1 MNYVLVNGSPKG
13 ENSVT
18 LMIARKFLEGTGA
31 ANVDEIDLSK
41 HPIQPCRGCMACW
54 KTHGDC
60 IIKDDMRDLWMRIF
74 FGSGDPITIIW
85 SFPLYV
91 FGMPSNLKAL
101 FDRRFSFTEAS
112 QKENKTGGP
121 THPIRSDLNKLPATR
136 NILISSC
143 GFYTVK
149 QNYEG
154 LLTQFKYT
162 VAEENYERILL
173 PMAGA
178 VAYMKDTPIL
188 EKYFALVKQAGSEYD
203 RSGAFAQETRDR
215 LAQPLMP
222 EEQYLS
228 FVNKWAA
235 SL

>member
-1 MNYVLVNGSPKG
+1 MQYVLVNGSPRG
-13 ENSVT
+13 EDSTT
-18 LMIARKFLEGTGA
+18 LMIARTFLEGTGA
-31 ANVDEIDLSK
+31 TDIVEIDLSK

-60 IIKDDMRDLWMRIF
+60 VIKDDMRDLWMRIF
-74 FGSGDPITIIW
+74 HTGDPLTIVW

-91 FGMPSNLKAL
+91 FGMPSNLKAF

-112 QKENKTGGP
+112 QVENGTGGP
-121 THPIRSDLNKLPATR
+121 THPIRSDLTIPTTR

-154 LLTQFKYT
+154 LVEQFKHA
-162 VAEENYERILL
+162 VAEPDYERILL

-178 VAYMKDTPIL
+178 VAYMKGVPIL
-188 EKYFALVKQAGSEYD
+188 DKYFALLRQAGSEYAQT
-203 RSGAFAQETRDR
+203 GAFSEATRAQ

-222 EEQYLS
+222 EEQYLG